1 GSGDGQFNQPWG
13 VAVDKDGNIYV
24 ADWKNHR
31 VQKLSPEGK
40 FLMKFGQ
47 YGKVEEPEGAYAV
60 TMFGPYVAAQSETD
74 GYPKPGTLNHPT
86 DVAVDPD
93 GDIYVT
99 DWGNHRVCVFDSEG
113 SPIATLIGDAEVMS
127 KWGQQSIDAN
137 PDMMKARRRARSLE
151 PQFRFCF
158 PTAVDFDPET
168 DRIICAVGQRN
179 RLQIYLKVLYY
190 VAYQADL

>member
-1 GSGDGQFNQPWG
+1 MPLTTVHEGRVYDWSHAVGRNAARGPGFNYVQTMCLGKNGILYATNRGNENNFGMHVNKVKLGGPGEEEHIADFCEYGEGDGKCTWPFG

-60 TMFGPYVAAQSETD
+60 TMFGPYVAAQSETA

-93 GDIYVT
+93 GDI
-99 DWGNHRVCVFDSEG
+99 
-113 SPIATLIGDAEVMS
+113 
-127 KWGQQSIDAN
+127 
-137 PDMMKARRRARSLE
+137 
-151 PQFRFCF
+151 
-158 PTAVDFDPET
+158 
-168 DRIICAVGQRN
+168 
-179 RLQIYLKVLYY
+179 
-190 VAYQADL
+190 